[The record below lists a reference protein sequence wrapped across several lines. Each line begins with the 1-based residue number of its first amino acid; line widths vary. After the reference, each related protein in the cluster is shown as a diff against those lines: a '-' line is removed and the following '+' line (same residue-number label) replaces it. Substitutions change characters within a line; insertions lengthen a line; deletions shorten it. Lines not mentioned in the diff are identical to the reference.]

1 MGQLVFHS
9 AGMIIDKI
17 ILATL
22 VNAAIGFAFAW
33 YIPPAVAATRSPLT
47 AAGEERVGAL
57 EAAAKARLGEDGGP
71 VWLDRTHPALGNRSP
86 RVAAVAS
93 VEGFEN
99 AVELLQGPRALA
111 A

>member
-1 MGQLVFHS
+1 
-9 AGMIIDKI
+9 
-17 ILATL
+17 
-22 VNAAIGFAFAW
+22 
-33 YIPPAVAATRSPLT
+33 
-47 AAGEERVGAL
+47 
-57 EAAAKARLGEDGGP
+57 LGDDGGV

-99 AVELLQGPRALA
+99 AIALLHGPRELA